1 MKETNKKCLSANKLC
16 KTNMIA
22 GTLQGGYPL
31 QLSPGD
37 KRRGN
42 VVWRRRRWRRGNVV
56 GKRSKKLQLAGRGPW
71 MNGFCKDQF

>member
-1 MKETNKKCLSANKLC
+1 MLVC
-16 KTNMIA
+16 KQIVQNQNDCR
-22 GTLQGGYPL
+22 TLQGGYPL

-71 MNGFCKDQF
+71 MNGFCKDIEKHL